1 MEELSAIGG
10 GSGRKAVF
18 ILESY
23 FPVSPHPGCRVALGA
38 FICILR
44 LGFGLIWVR
53 ERGTL
58 TR

>member
-1 MEELSAIGG
+1 MEELSAVGG

-44 LGFGLIWVR
+44 LGFGLIWV
-53 ERGTL
+53 
-58 TR
+58 